1 MKNFWDYL
9 IPVRILPIIISFY
22 IFFVPILPLSYK
34 ITGLLIYLVFM
45 GLDLW
50 LKPDKKFL
58 LECVG
63 YYGILAV
70 AILSIPMI
78 VNSTMYIIPIIYNLV
93 LGLCLLFLDTNENK
107 EQK

>member
-1 MKNFWDYL
+1 MRNFWDYL
-9 IPVRILPIIISFY
+9 IPVRILPIIINFY
-22 IFFVPILPLSYK
+22 IFFIPISPLCK
-34 ITGLLIYLVFM
+34 IIGVLIYLIFM

-50 LKPDKKFL
+50 LKPNKKSL
-58 LECVG
+58 LEYVG

-78 VNSTMYIIPIIYNLV
+78 VNSTMYMIPIIYNLV
-93 LGLCLLFLDTNENK
+93 LGLYLLFLDTNENK